1 MEVLKVFNNNVV
13 LASDDGREVVLTGR
27 GLGYQAKRGD
37 PVDESRVA
45 QRFAPDA
52 QHDVQQLT
60 AFLTEIPPEHLALA
74 VEILQRAQAQLE
86 TTFAQ
91 GMVIPLADHISFA
104 IKRVRQ
110 HIAVEYPLRAEV
122 AHLYPKELRAA
133 RDAVA
138 LVTARTGVELMADEA
153 VPIALHFVNA
163 LFATEDLSQTFRMT
177 ELFRQV
183 FAILDSAY
191 DRHFDTESI
200 NAARFI
206 THLRYFFVRIDT
218 GTQLVENPETFTATI
233 RQSFPE
239 AYLCAERVKALL
251 ELRLEKPITADEVV
265 YLTLHVARLA
275 TEHPDGGR

>member
-1 MEVLKVFNNNVV
+1 VEVLKVFNNNVV
-13 LASDDGREVVLTGR
+13 LASDDDGRKVVLTGR
-27 GLGYQAKRGD
+27 GLGFQARKGD
-37 PVDESRVA
+37 RVDPAKV
-45 QRFAPDA
+45 QQVFAPDA
-52 QHDVQQLT
+52 QHDIAQLT

-74 VEILQRAQAQLE
+74 AEILQLAQERLGTA
-86 TTFAQ
+86 FGQ

-110 HIAVEYPLRAEV
+110 HIDVEYPLRAEV
-122 AHLYPKELRAA
+122 AHLYPGELRVA

-138 LVTARTGVELMADEA
+138 LVTARTGVELPADEA

-163 LFATEDLSQTFRMT
+163 MFATDDLSRTVRMT

-183 FAILDSAY
+183 FEVLDSAF

-206 THLRYFFVRIDT
+206 THLRYFFVRVEA
-218 GTQLVENPETFTATI
+218 GQQLVENPESFTSTI
-233 RQSFPE
+233 RTAFPK

-251 ELRLEKPITADEVV
+251 ELRLEKPITADEVI

-275 TEHPDGGR
+275 SEE

>member
-13 LASDDGREVVLTGR
+13 LARDHDASEVVLTGR
-27 GLGYQAKRGD
+27 GLGYQARRGD

-45 QRFAPDA
+45 QRFRPDA
-52 QHDVQQLT
+52 EHDVQQLT

-74 VEILQRAQAQLE
+74 AEILHDAQDELE

-110 HIAVEYPLRAEV
+110 HIAVEYPLRSEV
-122 AHLYPKELRAA
+122 AHLYPRELRVA
-133 RDAVA
+133 RRAVA
-138 LVTARTGVELMADEA
+138 LVAARTGVDLPADEA

-163 LFATEDLSQTFRMT
+163 LFATDDLSRTFRMT

-183 FAILDSAY
+183 FEILDSAY

-206 THLRYFFVRIDT
+206 THLRYFFVRVDT
-218 GTQLVENPETFTATI
+218 DRQLMENPETFTTTI
-233 RQSFPE
+233 RQSFPD

-251 ELRLEKPITADEVV
+251 ELRLEKPISTDEVV

-275 TEHPDGGR
+275 SEASR

>member
-37 PVDESRVA
+37 RVDEDRVA
-45 QRFAPDA
+45 QRFTPDA
-52 QHDVQQLT
+52 EHDVQQLT

-74 VEILQRAQAQLE
+74 AEILQRAQAGLE
-86 TTFAQ
+86 TTFTQ

-110 HIAVEYPLRAEV
+110 HIAVEYPLRSEV
-122 AHLYPKELRAA
+122 AHLYPKELRVA

-138 LVTARTGVELMADEA
+138 LVSARTGVQLPADEA

-163 LFATEDLSQTFRMT
+163 LFATEDLSRTFRMT

-183 FAILDSAY
+183 FAIRDSAY
-191 DRHFDTESI
+191 DRNFDTESI

-206 THLRYFFVRIDT
+206 THLRYFFVRLESDK
-218 GTQLVENPETFTATI
+218 QLVENPETFTTTI

-275 TEHPDGGR
+275 TEQSV